1 MRTTFFTVKAMGS
14 IHAYE
19 NTKGE
24 KLYRIAFRD
33 SSNKQSSRRGFTT
46 QKLAK
51 AALAKLENSVNEGTY
66 VRHTKGMKPLS
77 EFATPWLRT
86 KNATLKPSSFAA
98 IDASWRTHVE
108 KEWGNSPI
116 GKIKTA
122 DIQAWIDGL
131 ERSPTVKRRAVEV
144 LAGILNTAVP
154 NCIRENPAE
163 GVKLPAKVS
172 TKKHRYLTHEQLWRL
187 AEAAGEHRD
196 HILTLGYCG
205 IRWGELTALHVDSLD
220 CERQVIHI
228 SHNVVKIGSKLV
240 EGTPKTH
247 KLRRVPVPSRVW
259 EPLQDR
265 AKDLA
270 GTEVLFANRHG
281 TYINPPTGGANART
295 WWNTALTKAKLPYMP
310 IHDLRH
316 TAASLAVKSGA
327 HVKIVQRMLGHASAA
342 ITLDTYA
349 DLFEDDLETLIE
361 RLDSDI
367 EAAIVVKSV
376 VTKPAETK

>member
-1 MRTTFFTVKAMGS
+1 MGS
-14 IHAYE
+14 VHPYE
-19 NTKGE
+19 NAKGE
-24 KLYRIAFRD
+24 RRYRIAFRD
-33 SSNKQSSRRGFTT
+33 KDNKQTGRRGFTT

-51 AALAKLENSVNEGTY
+51 AALAKLENSVNEGT
-66 VRHTKGMKPLS
+66 HIKHAKGLKPVS
-77 EFATPWLRT
+77 EFAASWLKT
-86 KNATLKPSSFAA
+86 KESTTKPSSYATVS
-98 IDASWRTHVE
+98 ASWRTHVE
-108 KEWGNSPI
+108 KRWASSPV
-116 GKIKTA
+116 GSIKTA
-122 DIQAWIDGL
+122 DIQAWVNGID
-131 ERSPTVKRRAVEV
+131 RSPTIKRRAVEV
-144 LAGILNTAVP
+144 LAGILETAIP
-154 NCIRENPAE
+154 SHIRENPTE

-220 CERQVIHI
+220 SERQVIHI
-228 SHNVVKIGSKLV
+228 SHNVVKIGSKLI

-259 EPLQDR
+259 EPLQER

-270 GTEVLFANRHG
+270 DTAVLFANRHG

-349 DLFEDDLETLIE
+349 DLFEDDLGTLIE

-367 EAAIVVKSV
+367 DAAIVVRNV
-376 VTKPAETK
+376 VTGTPETK